1 MEMMKSYAFWV
12 LEEGD
17 VVIEVEADC
26 DWQRL
31 LFEDGGLVV
40 KINQQHGASALKG
53 GQKHQLTL
61 GPGIYGLV
69 SEGKVGYAVKKGKV
83 EVRIREGKDPWPL
96 PPPPV
101 PQGFGQVT
109 EAALRDFV
117 ERAFLMVGNDEVES
131 AGAKTGEGRA

>member
-1 MEMMKSYAFWV
+1 MQSYAFWV
-12 LEEGD
+12 YEQSK

-31 LFEDGGLVV
+31 LFENGGLVV
-40 KINQQHGASALKG
+40 KINEQHGASALKG

-69 SEGKVGYAVKKGKV
+69 SEGKVGYAIDERKV

-101 PQGFGQVT
+101 PQGFEQVT

-117 ERAFLMVGNDEVES
+117 ERVFITAADKE
-131 AGAKTGEGRA
+131 AKTQGAKTSEGRA